1 MVTDVTDSRGQLKSF
16 WQSVYA
22 AFDIAIAMDADK
34 RPDFLAKRCTPEISE
49 EVQKLLDAEAEKEQP
64 AAKPSQAENKPQR
77 IGRYRV
83 LSLIGQGGMAKVYL
97 AERDDG
103 QFQRQVALKVIRP
116 AAFESTAKDRFLQE
130 RQILADLHHP
140 NIAQLIDGGVTDD
153 GRPFIAMELVKGTQ
167 ISRYC
172 DENNLT
178 IKERISLFLKVCDA
192 VQFAHGNLIVH
203 RDLKPSNILVTD
215 EGVPKLLDFGI
226 AKLLRAEDQAMQT
239 LSGLRV
245 MTPEYA
251 APEQFFGQPVTT
263 ATDVY
268 ALGVLLY
275 ELLSGHSPFVGLWSS
290 GQGDDTVQP
299 PPLSEVVAKPT
310 TRRNPESGVRENVS
324 PEDVA
329 KARRI
334 SLSQLKKELTG
345 DLERVINKAMSRKPE
360 DRYQSAE
367 ALSTDI
373 QLYQQQ
379 LPVIAHP
386 DSFAYRVAKFG
397 SRHRLAIPL
406 GVLVIATLATGLV
419 LALRQVDVAKEAAQA
434 QDSTVKA
441 LRIQQAEADQ
451 VNRLLARLLLASNP
465 SATTQELIALL
476 TGLREYGTHL
486 DRRFKDDP
494 LIRAELEMTAAQ
506 INIRLNQYDSSR
518 RLLEETLTLQ
528 KNAGAGPLILA
539 KTFWFLGHV
548 HDKLGNAQEGERYR
562 TSALELDPNA
572 AAYRILDDTG
582 ETAK

>member
-1 MVTDVTDSRGQLKSF
+1 MVTDVTDSRGKLKSF

-34 RPDFLAKRCTPEISE
+34 RPDFLAKRCTPEISV

-64 AAKPSQAENKPQR
+64 AEKPGRADNKPQR

-172 DENNLT
+172 DENNLS
-178 IKERISLFLKVCDA
+178 IAQRISLFLKVCDA

-299 PPLSEVVAKPT
+299 AAAGRSCGQAHDQEKPGI
-310 TRRNPESGVRENVS
+310 RRTGKRQP
-324 PEDVA
+324 
-329 KARRI
+329 RI
-334 SLSQLKKELTG
+334 GGQG
-345 DLERVINKAMSRKPE
+345 AGH
-360 DRYQSAE
+360 Q
-367 ALSTDI
+367 
-373 QLYQQQ
+373 
-379 LPVIAHP
+379 PV
-386 DSFAYRVAKFG
+386 
-397 SRHRLAIPL
+397 
-406 GVLVIATLATGLV
+406 
-419 LALRQVDVAKEAAQA
+419 AAQ
-434 QDSTVKA
+434 K
-441 LRIQQAEADQ
+441 
-451 VNRLLARLLLASNP
+451 
-465 SATTQELIALL
+465 
-476 TGLREYGTHL
+476 
-486 DRRFKDDP
+486 
-494 LIRAELEMTAAQ
+494 
-506 INIRLNQYDSSR
+506 
-518 RLLEETLTLQ
+518 
-528 KNAGAGPLILA
+528 GA
-539 KTFWFLGHV
+539 H
-548 HDKLGNAQEGERYR
+548 R
-562 TSALELDPNA
+562 
-572 AAYRILDDTG
+572 
-582 ETAK
+582 